1 MFLQPMGLRI
11 LLRTYLVPAFKVSEN
26 DEAFGTIY
34 YCSIIPVLAPER
46 KYENNGF
53 TPSNNSF
60 VSYQQASLRLM
71 VCGATSPVCIQLIS
85 VVVYSP
91 QSSV

>member
-11 LLRTYLVPAFKVSEN
+11 LLRTYFVPAFKVSGN

-34 YCSIIPVLAPER
+34 YCSIIPGLAPER
-46 KYENNGF
+46 EYENKGF

-60 VSYQQASLRLM
+60 VSYRQASLRLM
-71 VCGATSPVCIQLIS
+71 VCGAVHP
-85 VVVYSP
+85 P